1 MRMKNFKYVMILFV
15 ALTATVSCSDDSA
28 DDVNPIVGTWA
39 ITESAE
45 GIEISLE
52 ATFQENNKG
61 TMMATVSFGGESAS
75 ENSTFSW
82 STEGDQL
89 TMTMDGETEVS
100 TFVIVGNKLTITD
113 SEGDIT
119 ILTRV

>member
-1 MRMKNFKYVMILFV
+1 MKNFKYIMIMFV
-15 ALTATVSCSDDSA
+15 ALTAAVSCSDDSG

-52 ATFQENNKG
+52 ATFEENNRG
-61 TMMATVSFGGESAS
+61 TMVATVSFAGESAS
-75 ENSTFSW
+75 ENSSFSW
-82 STEGDQL
+82 STDGDQL

-100 TFVIVGNKLTITD
+100 TYIIVGNTLTITD
-113 SEGDIT
+113 GEGEIT